1 MQELAYI
8 NALFGLLRNRLVA
21 LRHEEQ
27 GSTTTEQVIIT
38 AVLAA
43 LAIATTAIIVSK
55 VTAKAN
61 SIPLQ

>member
-1 MQELAYI
+1 MPELAYI
-8 NALFGLLRNRLVA
+8 NVLFGLLRNRLVA
-21 LRHEEQ
+21 LRNEER

>member
-1 MQELAYI
+1 MLELAYV
-8 NALFGLLRNRLVA
+8 NALFGLLHNRLVT
-21 LRHEEQ
+21 LRHEER

-43 LAIATTAIIVSK
+43 LAIAVTAIIVSK